1 MIPTSLD
8 KLIPD
13 ETYLVVVNWNQTG
26 DFRFDNEYRLIGKF
40 IRHDYIRGR
49 TRSFDSGL
57 TILLTPNRINAI
69 FESRGE
75 RVSISSANT
84 FYKIVRPTKKEIQ
97 SEKILRDM
105 YLPDNSKNLIRSFL

>member
-1 MIPTSLD
+1 MIPTRLD

-13 ETYLVVVNWNQTG
+13 ETYLVVINWNQSG

-40 IRHDYIRGR
+40 IEHQYIRGR

-57 TILLTPNRINAI
+57 TVLLTPNRINAI

-75 RVSISSANT
+75 RISISSANT
-84 FYKIVRPTKKEIQ
+84 FYKIVRPTKNEIQ
-97 SEKILRDM
+97 HEKILRYM
-105 YLPDNSKNLIRSFL
+105 HLSDNSKHLIRSFL

>member
-8 KLIPD
+8 RLIPD
-13 ETYLVVVNWNQTG
+13 ETYLVVINWNQTG

-40 IRHDYIRGR
+40 IEHEYVRGR

-57 TILLTPNRINAI
+57 QILLTPNRINAI

-75 RVSISSANT
+75 RIIISSANT
-84 FYKIVRPTKKEIQ
+84 FYKIVRP
-97 SEKILRDM
+97 
-105 YLPDNSKNLIRSFL
+105 SKNDLQYEKMIRNMIFSNDIKNNIRSFL